1 VSVIVVLPEP
11 VIVAAVTAADTRDV
25 DRVRSVVELTVKVFT
40 VAGKVSVLT
49 LFAKALEFTVMEV
62 IPVPV
67 TVVGSAVP
75 PVTP

>member
-1 VSVIVVLPEP
+1 
-11 VIVAAVTAADTRDV
+11 
-25 DRVRSVVELTVKVFT
+25 VVELTVKVFT